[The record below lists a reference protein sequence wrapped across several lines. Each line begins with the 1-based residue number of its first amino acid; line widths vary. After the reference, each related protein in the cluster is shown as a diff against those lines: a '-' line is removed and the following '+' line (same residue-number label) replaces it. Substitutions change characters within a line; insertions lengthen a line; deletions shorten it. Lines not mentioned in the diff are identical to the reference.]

1 MIYYE
6 NVKKLVEREMKRREK
21 TGETFDLNEL
31 KTNLPHQF
39 RETIR
44 VHPDFPALKTRK
56 VDPSTGTVTWVT
68 KTYKEFGNVVDE
80 LAAALLDE
88 GIQFG
93 EMVTIQS
100 HTREEWAIIDEAVI
114 GINAVLVCNYPS
126 LAPGVVEYQLNDS
139 GTTIAF
145 VELKDHIETLI
156 ALKDKVPTLRLGIAI
171 VDPRKED
178 PGFELP
184 DWFTTL
190 DALIEKG
197 KKIIAERPAVRDE
210 IHAFE
215 TRIDPDSIGTIVYT
229 SGTTGMPKGAM
240 LSHWNIAS
248 NCLASRWFLYLDLTG
263 MTNLSFLPMAHIF
276 ERMAGHFYPIMVAMC
291 TAFASD
297 IDNLS
302 RDLQE
307 IKPQYLT
314 GVPRVFEKIYAFV
327 MQTITEYSPFK
338 RKAFNWAV
346 EVGKKYDTLFREQ
359 SRITGLK
366 KQEKVPRTPIGLLI
380 KLKIARALVFNKILE
395 KTGGK
400 LLCFL
405 SGGASLPIELARFYG
420 AIGVT
425 ILEGYGLTETAP
437 VTNVETPVDVNY
449 GMVGPPLTG
458 TEEKIADDGEILVR
472 GPQVFKGYWN
482 KPEQTSEV
490 IDEDGWFHTGDLGQ
504 FDENENLHIVGRKKE
519 IFVLSTGKKVPPITV
534 EELVAT
540 SRFMQQLVLQGD
552 GRKFISAIVTPNF
565 DMLKSHVTR
574 EMPELA
580 GAMPDFATAS
590 HDEITIFLEIPEIRA
605 LFQQDIE
612 TINEKVDPFD
622 QVKKFVIL
630 PFELSE
636 ATGDITPSLKFKR
649 AKVYEHY
656 HDLIETM
663 YDKDQS
669 VELSKGH
676 DVKINENNKE

>member
-6 NVKKLVEREMKRREK
+6 YVKNLVTREVKRREK
-21 TGETFDLNEL
+21 AGETFDLNAH
-31 KTNLPHQF
+31 KTNLPNQF
-39 RETIR
+39 RETVR
-44 VHPDFPALKTRK
+44 VHPDFPAIKTRR
-56 VDPSTGTVTWVT
+56 VDPSTGAVIWVT
-68 KTYKEFGNVVDE
+68 KTYKEFGSGVDE

-88 GIQFG
+88 EVQVG
-93 EMVTIQS
+93 EMIAIQS
-100 HTREEWAIIDEAVI
+100 HTREEWAIIDEAVM

-145 VELKDHIETLI
+145 VELKEHIETLI
-156 ALKDKVPTLRLGIAI
+156 ELKDNVPTLRLGVAI

-178 PGFELP
+178 PNFELP

-190 DALIEKG
+190 DALMEKG
-197 KKIIAERPAVRDE
+197 KKILLERPAIRED
-210 IHAFE
+210 ILAFPSK
-215 TRIDPDSIGTIVYT
+215 IDPDSLATIVYT

-248 NCLASRWFLYLDLTG
+248 NCLASKWFLLLDLTG
-263 MTNLSFLPMAHIF
+263 MTNLSFLPLSHIF
-276 ERMAGHFYPIMVAMC
+276 ERMAGHFYPIMTGMC

-314 GVPRVFEKIYAFV
+314 GVPRVFEKIYAFA
-327 MQTITEYSPFK
+327 MQTINEYSPAK

-346 EVGKKYDTLFREQ
+346 DVGKKYDVFFREQ
-359 SRITGLK
+359 CRIVGLK
-366 KQEKVPRTPIGLLI
+366 KQKKAPRTPLGLLI

-395 KTGGK
+395 KTGGN

-405 SGGASLPIELARFYG
+405 SGGASLPVELAKFYG
-420 AIGVT
+420 AVGVT
-425 ILEGYGLTETAP
+425 ILEGYGLTETSP
-437 VTNVETPVDVNY
+437 VTNVETPIDVTY

-458 TEEKIADDGEILVR
+458 TEEKIADDGEVLVR

-482 KPEQTSEV
+482 KPEQTREA
-490 IDEDGWFHTGDLGQ
+490 IDEEGWFHTGDLGK
-504 FDENENLHIVGRKKE
+504 FDENGNLHIVGRKKE

-540 SRFMQQLVLQGD
+540 SRFLQQLVLQGD
-552 GRKFISAIVTPNF
+552 GRKFISAVVTPNF

-580 GAMPDFATAS
+580 DKMPDFKAAS
-590 HDEITIFLEIPEIRA
+590 HEEITQFLELPEIRA
-605 LFQQDIE
+605 LFQQDIDG
-612 TINEKVDPFD
+612 INEKVDPFD

-630 PFELSE
+630 PFEFTE
-636 ATGDITPSLKFKR
+636 ETGDITPSLKFKR
-649 AKVYEHY
+649 AKIYEHY
-656 HDLIETM
+656 HDLIEAM
-663 YDKDQS
+663 YGKDQS
-669 VELSKGH
+669 VELSTGH
-676 DVKINENNKE
+676 DVKIKEAHE